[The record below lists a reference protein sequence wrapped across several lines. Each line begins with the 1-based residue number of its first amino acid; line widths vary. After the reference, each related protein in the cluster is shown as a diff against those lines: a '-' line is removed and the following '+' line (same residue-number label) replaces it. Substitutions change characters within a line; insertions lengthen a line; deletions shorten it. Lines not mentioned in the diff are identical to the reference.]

1 MSSVPETVESA
12 RELLWR
18 HGSNS
23 RNLCWN
29 GRVDPGKEEPMFEIR
44 GRYATALVMIDQID
58 PATRTQIQDFCN
70 AKMFAG
76 LYIAIMP
83 DCHKGAG
90 AVIGFTCPVGEYIAP
105 NIVGVDINC
114 GILAVRIGSIP
125 GDPDVWRPEI
135 DTFIRSYIPIGTG
148 KVNSSPAA
156 DIPTGLAEQVRALAK
171 KIDIESG
178 YALRSLGNLGS
189 GNHFI
194 ELGKED
200 AEHGNGYWLFVH
212 TGSRNFGLQVAN
224 YHTGRAKAWSRGKP
238 GLDVTDLYCLPVDG
252 EGQEYLE
259 DMAVAAAFATE
270 NRRQIADMI
279 VRGFFGLTKPD
290 RVVESVHNYLNPKD
304 RIIRKGAISAEP
316 GQELV
321 IPLNNEDGVILGRG
335 KGNPDWN
342 CSAPHGAGRILSR
355 SKAKE
360 TLSLED
366 YAQRLAK
373 AGVWSSSV
381 NASTLEES
389 PRAYKPAQAIIDAIG
404 PTVEIEQIVRPVYN
418 LKGDNQER
426 KRKKASVSAE
436 PTEI

>member
-1 MSSVPETVESA
+1 
-12 RELLWR
+12 
-18 HGSNS
+18 
-23 RNLCWN
+23 
-29 GRVDPGKEEPMFEIR
+29 
-44 GRYATALVMIDQID
+44 
-58 PATRTQIQDFCN
+58 
-70 AKMFAG
+70 
-76 LYIAIMP
+76 
-83 DCHKGAG
+83 
-90 AVIGFTCPVGEYIAP
+90 
-105 NIVGVDINC
+105 
-114 GILAVRIGSIP
+114 
-125 GDPDVWRPEI
+125 
-135 DTFIRSYIPIGTG
+135 
-148 KVNSSPAA
+148 
-156 DIPTGLAEQVRALAK
+156 
-171 KIDIESG
+171 
-178 YALRSLGNLGS
+178 
-189 GNHFI
+189 
-194 ELGKED
+194 
-200 AEHGNGYWLFVH
+200 
-212 TGSRNFGLQVAN
+212 
-224 YHTGRAKAWSRGKP
+224 
-238 GLDVTDLYCLPVDG
+238 
-252 EGQEYLE
+252 
-259 DMAVAAAFATE
+259 
-270 NRRQIADMI
+270 MI

>member
-1 MSSVPETVESA
+1 
-12 RELLWR
+12 
-18 HGSNS
+18 
-23 RNLCWN
+23 
-29 GRVDPGKEEPMFEIR
+29 
-44 GRYATALVMIDQID
+44 
-58 PATRTQIQDFCN
+58 
-70 AKMFAG
+70 
-76 LYIAIMP
+76 
-83 DCHKGAG
+83 
-90 AVIGFTCPVGEYIAP
+90 
-105 NIVGVDINC
+105 
-114 GILAVRIGSIP
+114 VRIGSIP

>member
-1 MSSVPETVESA
+1 
-12 RELLWR
+12 
-18 HGSNS
+18 
-23 RNLCWN
+23 
-29 GRVDPGKEEPMFEIR
+29 MFEIR

-212 TGSRNFGLQVAN
+212 TGSRNFAELAAMESHAWLINVA
-224 YHTGRAKAWSRGKP
+224 RGAHVQTVALVDALRSGSIGGA